1 MRNKIEE
8 NYKYNRVPPVEGLD
22 FKIWTNVMRL
32 ESLPFQFKIFPFKRT
47 YSSINN

>member
-32 ESLPFQFKIFPFKRT
+32 AHSNLKFFLLKEHIAQ
-47 YSSINN
+47 